1 MLNGGAIS
9 QMLLQLNSDGFDPRE
24 LGAERARRFPVG
36 ATVRLQDL
44 DKDPY
49 PILRR
54 LQQQEPISWI
64 PEVDMWFVTRRAD
77 ITTILKDAETFT
89 THSPASPIL
98 DTFGPQML
106 STDGA
111 LRQKYK
117 SQCVPRFTATA
128 VRGKPAAWIEQH
140 ANELVDRFE
149 AKGTVDLRPSFAMLL
164 SVQTITRVLGLPEES
179 ASRIRGWYDDFAA
192 ALANFDRDAH
202 IRSRGH
208 AAAEEFRTHV
218 RQLFPRFK
226 RNLDESLLSELLRE
240 GGNRLSEQEILS
252 NALII
257 LFGGIETTESL
268 ILNAVWALLSHQ
280 EQLQEVLANPA
291 LIPAVIEESLRWEPA
306 VQSCTRFVTRSIT
319 FCGVELHAGDAV
331 QCMLGAAN
339 RDPAWISQPDS
350 FDIHRPH
357 AAEHFSFGAG
367 PHFCLGAP
375 LARLEGEISLR
386 ILLQRLPGLT
396 LDPARP
402 SAPCGYEFRKPPE
415 LYLRWEGR
423 KK

>member
-1 MLNGGAIS
+1 MSI
-9 QMLLQLNSDGFDPRE
+9 QLNSDDFDPAQVC
-24 LGAERARRFPVG
+24 AERALRFPMG
-36 ATVRLQDL
+36 ATVRLGDL

-64 PEVDMWFVTRRAD
+64 PEVKMWFVTRRAD
-77 ITTILKDAETFT
+77 INSILKDAETFT

-117 SQCVPRFTATA
+117 SQCVPPFTATA
-128 VRGKPAAWIEQH
+128 VRGKAAGWIEQH

-149 AKGTVDLRPSFAMLL
+149 AKGAVDLRPSFAMLL
-164 SVQTITRVLGLPEES
+164 SVGTITRVLGLPKES
-179 ASRIRGWYDDFAA
+179 VSQIRLWYEDFAA
-192 ALANFDRDAH
+192 ALANFDRDPH
-202 IRSRGH
+202 IRRRGH

-218 RQLFPRFK
+218 RGLFPQLK
-226 RNLDESLLSELLRE
+226 RNLDESLLRELLRE
-240 GGNRLSEQEILS
+240 GGNRLSDEEILS

-268 ILNAVWALLSHQ
+268 ILNAVWALLSHRQ
-280 EQLQEVLANPA
+280 QLQEVLANPA
-291 LIPAVIEESLRWEPA
+291 LIPAVIEESLRWEPP
-306 VQSCTRFVTRSIT
+306 VQSCTRFVTRPVT
-319 FCGVELHAGDAV
+319 FCAVELHAGEAV

-339 RDPAWISQPDS
+339 RDPAWVSQPDS

-357 AAEHFSFGAG
+357 AAEHVSFGAG

-396 LDPARP
+396 LDLAHP
-402 SAPCGYEFRKPPE
+402 SAPRGYEFRKPPE
-415 LYLRWEGR
+415 LYLRWGAR